1 RPPEPSIGGLAVL
14 GMGTLGA
21 GELTYTSDL
30 DLIFVYDAGDAA
42 WWAGRATPHEFFTRI
57 AQRTISALQ
66 TPTRE
71 GIAYRID
78 TRLRPSG
85 NQGSLVCSFEAFEA
99 YHRSSAQLWERQAL
113 VKARV
118 VAGPPELAARLE
130 DVRTRFVYG
139 RGLDSDE
146 RVAIARMRERIE
158 RERGGERG
166 TVANI
171 KTGRGGLVDVE
182 FLAQALQ
189 LTHGHDHPLVR
200 SRDTGGALAALAAA
214 GLLNAGEARALRDAW
229 TFLRALER
237 RLRLERD
244 QPEEMLGSEHG
255 GRSAIFRLREH
266 VDRLYGS
273 AHVLDLPMPFPREQL
288 IEACLETVRANRLRE
303 CYIRPIAFLGDGE
316 MGLAARPATRVAVA
330 AWPWG
335 AYLGDE
341 GLRHGIRVKTSSF
354 QRFHPNT
361 LLSKAK
367 ASGHY
372 VNSILASYEVRRA
385 GYDEALLLDVDGYV
399 SEASGENVFIVA
411 GGVAKTT
418 PLPTV
423 LGGITRDAVLRLLD
437 ELGIPCREERFTRDE
452 VYLADEAFFTGTA
465 AEVTPIRELDDRRV

>member
-1 RPPEPSIGGLAVL
+1 MQKTERIWFDGRLVAWDEAQVHVLTHSLHYGLAV
-14 GMGTLGA
+14 
-21 GELTYTSDL
+21 
-30 DLIFVYDAGDAA
+30 F
-42 WWAGRATPHEFFTRI
+42 
-57 AQRTISALQ
+57 
-66 TPTRE
+66 E
-71 GIAYRID
+71 GIRCYE
-78 TRLRPSG
+78 
-85 NQGSLVCSFEAFEA
+85 C
-99 YHRSSAQLWERQAL
+99 
-113 VKARV
+113 
-118 VAGPPELAARLE
+118 
-130 DVRTRFVYG
+130 
-139 RGLDSDE
+139 
-146 RVAIARMRERIE
+146 
-158 RERGGERG
+158 
-166 TVANI
+166 
-171 KTGRGGLVDVE
+171 
-182 FLAQALQ
+182 
-189 LTHGHDHPLVR
+189 HD
-200 SRDTGGALAALAAA
+200 
-214 GLLNAGEARALRDAW
+214 
-229 TFLRALER
+229 
-237 RLRLERD
+237 
-244 QPEEMLGSEHG
+244 

-273 AHVLDLPMPFPREQL
+273 AHVLDLPMPFPREHL

-361 LLSKAK
+361 LLTKAK

-372 VNSILASYEVRRA
+372 VNSILASNEVRRA

-399 SEASGENVFIVA
+399 SEASGENVFIVT

-423 LGGITRDAVLRLLD
+423 LGGITRDAVLQLLA

-465 AEVTPIRELDDRRV
+465 AEVTPIRELDDRCIGDGKPGPTTRRLQELFFAIVRGRDDRRRSWLAYV

>member
-1 RPPEPSIGGLAVL
+1 MQKTERIWLDGRLVAWDEAQVHVLTHSLHYGLAV
-14 GMGTLGA
+14 
-21 GELTYTSDL
+21 
-30 DLIFVYDAGDAA
+30 F
-42 WWAGRATPHEFFTRI
+42 
-57 AQRTISALQ
+57 
-66 TPTRE
+66 E
-71 GIAYRID
+71 GIRCYE
-78 TRLRPSG
+78 
-85 NQGSLVCSFEAFEA
+85 C
-99 YHRSSAQLWERQAL
+99 
-113 VKARV
+113 
-118 VAGPPELAARLE
+118 
-130 DVRTRFVYG
+130 
-139 RGLDSDE
+139 
-146 RVAIARMRERIE
+146 
-158 RERGGERG
+158 
-166 TVANI
+166 
-171 KTGRGGLVDVE
+171 
-182 FLAQALQ
+182 
-189 LTHGHDHPLVR
+189 HD
-200 SRDTGGALAALAAA
+200 
-214 GLLNAGEARALRDAW
+214 
-229 TFLRALER
+229 
-237 RLRLERD
+237 
-244 QPEEMLGSEHG
+244 

-273 AHVLDLPMPFPREQL
+273 AHVLDLPMPFPREHL

-361 LLSKAK
+361 LLTKAK

-399 SEASGENVFIVA
+399 SEASGENVFIVT

-423 LGGITRDAVLRLLD
+423 LGGITRDAVLQLLA

-465 AEVTPIRELDDRRV
+465 AEVTPIRELDDRCIGDGKPGPTTRRLQELFFAIVRGRDDRYRSWLAYV